1 MPSHSESTGKKEPL
15 SSRSLLRGLYWCA
28 GILCVIGCFNV
39 YSATY
44 YVNLAGGTAPYRD
57 VLRHVGYLCIGAA
70 GFFVLRYCPFLW
82 RSRGCRRLFYGGIT
96 GLLLLVYVAGV
107 TVNGATRW
115 FAVGPLSLQPSEF
128 AKVAAVLSASF
139 GLAHLLRQGRNISLL
154 FCLFSKLV
162 SAFCRLFHISQ
173 AGTGPTWKEIGRMY
187 RPLLMPAVFFCF
199 VMEQPDMGTAVLIL
213 AVPLLLYGL
222 AGISGKEIAI
232 VIILV
237 VIGLGML
244 AVIEPYRMDR
254 LTIFLHPYSDPAN
267 KGYQVIQS
275 LIAVGS
281 GGFWGQGLGWGLSKF
296 FFLPER
302 NTDFAFAVLSQE
314 GGFSLAI
321 VTLSLFFAILYIGFR
336 LASRIPDVAASFVV
350 YGLTLLIS
358 GQGLVNIAMVI
369 GCFPVTGVP
378 LPFISAGGSALV
390 TNCAA
395 LGIIAGAVHYGERL
409 RKERA
414 GKEPAFQP
422 VPLKQISGAVFQPPP
437 EDPGRAYSDDRF
449 RRY

>member
-1 MPSHSESTGKKEPL
+1 MPSHSESAGKNEPL

-28 GILCVIGCFNV
+28 GILSVIGCFNV

-57 VLRHVGYLCIGAA
+57 VLRHAVYLAIGIG
-70 GFFVLRYCPFLW
+70 GFFMIRHFSFLW
-82 RSRGCRRLFYGGIT
+82 RSRSCRRLFYWGIT
-96 GLLLLVYVAGV
+96 GLLSLVYVSGV

-115 FAVGPLSLQPSEF
+115 FAVGPVTLQPSEF
-128 AKVAAVLSASF
+128 AKVAAVLSAAF
-139 GLAHLLRQGRNISLL
+139 GLADLLWQGQRISLL
-154 FCLFSKLV
+154 SCV
-162 SAFCRLFHISQ
+162 FCRLFHISY
-173 AGTGPTWKEIGRMY
+173 AGTGPTWKEVWRMY
-187 RPLLMPAVFFCF
+187 RPLLVPAVFFCF

-213 AVPLLLYGL
+213 AVPLLLYVL
-222 AGISGKEIAI
+222 AGISGREIAA
-232 VIILV
+232 VIILAAF
-237 VIGLGML
+237 GLWGL
-244 AVIEPYRMDR
+244 AALEPYRMDR
-254 LTIFLHPYSDPAN
+254 LLIFLHPYSDPTN

-314 GGFSLAI
+314 GGFSLAF

-336 LASRIPDVAASFVV
+336 LASRIPDAAASFVV

-395 LGIIAGAVHYGERL
+395 LGIISGAVHYGERL

-422 VPLKQISGAVFQPPP
+422 VPLQKISGAVFQPPR
-437 EDPGRAYSDDRF
+437 EDPGRAYWDDRF

>member
-1 MPSHSESTGKKEPL
+1 M
-15 SSRSLLRGLYWCA
+15 
-28 GILCVIGCFNV
+28 
-39 YSATY
+39 
-44 YVNLAGGTAPYRD
+44 
-57 VLRHVGYLCIGAA
+57 
-70 GFFVLRYCPFLW
+70 
-82 RSRGCRRLFYGGIT
+82 
-96 GLLLLVYVAGV
+96 
-107 TVNGATRW
+107 NGATRW
-115 FAVGPLSLQPSEF
+115 FAFGWVSIQPSEF
-128 AKVAAVLSASF
+128 AKVAAILAASF
-139 GLAHLLRQGRNISLL
+139 GLADLLRQGRKISLL
-154 FCLFSKLV
+154 FCPFLRIVHASYE
-162 SAFCRLFHISQ
+162 
-173 AGTGPTWKEIGRMY
+173 GTHLTWKGVGRMY
-187 RPLLMPAVFFCF
+187 RPLLVPVIYFCL

-222 AGISGKEIAI
+222 AGISWKEIGF
-232 VIILV
+232 VIILAAA
-237 VIGLGML
+237 GLIYL
-244 AVIEPYRMDR
+244 AVKEPYRLDR
-254 LTIFLHPYSDPAN
+254 LTIFLHPYSDPTN

-302 NTDFAFAVLSQE
+302 HTDFAFAVLSQE
-314 GGFSLAI
+314 GGFSLAF

-395 LGIIAGAVHYGERL
+395 VGIIAGAVHYGERL

-414 GKEPAFQP
+414 GKEPVFQP
-422 VPLKQISGAVFQPPP
+422 VSLQKISGAVFQPPP
-437 EDPGRAYSDDRF
+437 KDPYSSYSDDRF